1 MEMSSQH
8 LETTVSHEA
17 VCTAEEISHD
27 AASASPAR
35 STATS
40 INSDQTSPA
49 TIAGNTPATTKPEAS
64 LYADAIDVLLMAS
77 NMKKESEQIPKTDD
91 FPAATS
97 SNVVVA
103 ADSHQASNTNDVQV
117 AYIPP
122 PENSATDSPPEELF
136 QEKDNR
142 LISMSQVSQV
152 STEDKMIKRYDREGV
167 TNEVFGAGSKLSQ
180 ELDYDDTTED
190 HNSEPAVSLSQTD
203 AQLNEFSL
211 SQAYSLS
218 PDPQPEHSLSQ
229 HQHLQ
234 LHLQHPEQSQQYSME
249 MQHPEQSQQYS
260 MSMSMSSLPSL
271 QTSQP
276 FSYQIQDP
284 HEDKNPDAVE
294 STIGQ
299 FPALASMKE
308 PILTE
313 KDRQTLKVKSSI
325 TQKVIRKTKEK
336 KRTFHESLAQ
346 DGKTNGESETSPENK
361 VPKISTSAS
370 GAKRPTS
377 YKPRK
382 SVEQKTREEN
392 EVNYTAN
399 RAVELIDHLASNKK
413 VEKQIL
419 LSMALTRTS
428 PRNGPPQL
436 PPHGTKLAAGFQWSQ
451 FPPLEKLLRSH
462 MEEYYELSIE
472 VCQSIL
478 QQEFNNKLVH
488 KVQEMASFYGWKF
501 DFTFKALRDRVRCY
515 FKTHIQN
522 AKKRLKTMTKNPTKK
537 ANAKALAS
545 HLDLLEMHE
554 ETKIDIQFKEEFR
567 GLQGTTLLQKA
578 EGVDADDNDED
589 AAKVLGGFRM
599 I

>member
-1 MEMSSQH
+1 MEVSSPH
-8 LETTVSHEA
+8 VETTASHQA
-17 VCTAEEISHD
+17 VCTATEEISHD
-27 AASASPAR
+27 AASAAR
-35 STATS
+35 STAS
-40 INSDQTSPA
+40 SVNSDQTSPA
-49 TIAGNTPATTKPEAS
+49 IAGNTTATTKPEAS

-77 NMKKESEQIPKTDD
+77 NMKKESEQTISSVPKPKTDD

-97 SNVVVA
+97 SKVVVA
-103 ADSHQASNTNDVQV
+103 ADSYQASNTNDV
-117 AYIPP
+117 AYTPP
-122 PENSATDSPPEELF
+122 PENSATDSQPEELS
-136 QEKDNR
+136 QEKDNH
-142 LISMSQVSQV
+142 LISLSQFSQV
-152 STEDKMIKRYDREGV
+152 STEEKMIKRYDREGV

-180 ELDYDDTTED
+180 ELEYDDAED
-190 HNSEPAVSLSQTD
+190 HNSDPAVSLSQTD

-218 PDPQPEHSLSQ
+218 RFSPEPQPEYSLSH
-229 HQHLQ
+229 HQHSQ
-234 LHLQHPEQSQQYSME
+234 LHLQHPEQSQQYSM
-249 MQHPEQSQQYS
+249 SI
-260 MSMSMSSLPSL
+260 SSLPSL
-271 QTSQP
+271 PISQP
-276 FSYQIQDP
+276 FSHQFQDSH
-284 HEDKNPDAVE
+284 HEDKNPDAAE
-294 STIGQ
+294 STIAQ
-299 FPALASMKE
+299 FPAFASMKE
-308 PILTE
+308 PILSE
-313 KDRQTLKVKSSI
+313 QDRQTLKVKSSI
-325 TQKVIRKTKEK
+325 TQNVIRKTKEK

-346 DGKTNGESETSPENK
+346 DGMTNSESETSTENK

-370 GAKRPTS
+370 GAQRPTS

-382 SVEQKTREEN
+382 SVEQKTKEEN
-392 EVNYTAN
+392 EVNHTAN

-567 GLQGTTLLQKA
+567 GLQGTTLLHKA

-599 I
+599 N